1 MIVRDKMF
9 GNFEFCSTRT
19 SYISLTQHFISSRR
33 QTADL
38 SQGQDAAPAEELP
51 RGEVPEDEDDQ
62 RSVDGEPGVPVGR
75 VGQQLWWEQL
85 DEWAE
90 QQERRWTGEWIA
102 GLD

>member
-62 RSVDGEPGVPVGR
+62 RSVDGEPGVPVG
-75 VGQQLWWEQL
+75 
-85 DEWAE
+85 
-90 QQERRWTGEWIA
+90 
-102 GLD
+102 